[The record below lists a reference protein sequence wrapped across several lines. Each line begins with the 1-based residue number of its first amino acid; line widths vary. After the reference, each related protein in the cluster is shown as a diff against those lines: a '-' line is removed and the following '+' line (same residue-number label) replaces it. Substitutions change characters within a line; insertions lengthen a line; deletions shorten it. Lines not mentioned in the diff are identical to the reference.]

1 MELTCQISA
10 VSAAVEELTVV
21 TCDLESGTGT
31 ILLAELDELNVGEH
45 TLKLTLS
52 DTNNAAFTSTSD
64 WSITIVTSAV
74 EEVVTSAVEEVCDP
88 NSLFLT
94 QTEGTWDPLPEKT
107 LEITAGDLP
116 ITFSL
121 PVMTIESL
129 DGDQEEVAEQCAPI
143 YYSLIAMDTS
153 GVMLNS

>member
-1 MELTCQISA
+1 M
-10 VSAAVEELTVV
+10 EELTVV

-74 EEVVTSAVEEVCDP
+74 EEVVTSAAEEVVTSAVEEVCDP
-88 NSLFLT
+88 NSLILT